1 MSLNPAGYL
10 AYLALEAFDFIAI
23 GSGTAAQVA
32 VHRMADAGKRCAVI
46 DYRPYGGTCALRGC
60 DPKKMM
66 VSGEEA
72 LAAFRRMNG
81 KGIRG
86 SASINWGGL
95 QAFKRSFTDPVP
107 GKQEA
112 RYDRKGIATFHGAAR
127 FTGPDRLAVE
137 DQELQ
142 FSHALIATGAIPRP
156 LGITGEQLLTHSD
169 AFLNLDTLPERIVF
183 VGGGYIAA
191 EFAHLAARAGS
202 KVTIVQRGRVLKAFD
217 PDIVDWL
224 MPSFGQLG
232 IEIVDAEVT
241 GLRAAGETLEV
252 EAGNRVIETDLAVHA
267 AGRGPALGKLDLE
280 AGNVA
285 SDDERLLLTAQL
297 RSQSNGKV
305 FAAGDA
311 AAKGPP
317 LTPVSSHDAKVVVE
331 NILDNGDRT
340 PNYDGVPSALFTEPP
355 AARVGMLESEAREAG
370 LEFNVNAGS
379 HPEWFSARRLNAQ
392 IYGHKLLIQ
401 VGTGRILGAH
411 LVGPDADELINV
423 FGLAIRHGLTADDI
437 KSTMFAYPT
446 AASDAGY
453 MVG

>member
-1 MSLNPAGYL
+1 MA
-10 AYLALEAFDFIAI
+10 ERFDFVAI

-72 LAAFRRMNG
+72 LAAFRQMEG
-81 KGIRG
+81 KGIDG
-86 SASINWGGL
+86 SVSIDWSDL

-107 GKQEA
+107 EKQKA
-112 RYDRKGIATFHGAAR
+112 RYERKGVATLHGMAR
-127 FTGPDRLAVE
+127 FVGPDRIEVGGE
-137 DQELQ
+137 ELR
-142 FSHALIATGAIPRP
+142 FSHALIATGAIPRS
-156 LGITGEQLLTHSD
+156 LGIHGEELLTHSD
-169 AFLNLDTLPERIVF
+169 AFLELDTLPDRIVF

-191 EFAHLAARAGS
+191 EFAHLAARAGA
-202 KVTIVQRGRVLKAFD
+202 KVTIVQRGRILKAFD

-224 MPSFGQLG
+224 LPSFDDLG
-232 IEIVDAEVT
+232 IEIVDAEVSSVT
-241 GLRAAGETLEV
+241 DSGGALMVHAGDRTI
-252 EAGNRVIETDLAVHA
+252 EAELAVHA
-267 AGRGPALGKLDLE
+267 AGRVPAIGELDLE
-280 AGNVA
+280 AGEIA
-285 SDDERLLLTAQL
+285 RDQTGLLLTPQL

-311 AAKGPP
+311 AASGPP

-331 NILDNGDRT
+331 NILEDSGLT
-340 PNYDGVPSALFTEPP
+340 PNYQGVPSALFTEPP

-370 LEFNVNAGS
+370 LDFAVNAGS
-379 HPEWFSARRLNAQ
+379 HPNWFSARRLNAK
-392 IYGHKLLIQ
+392 IYGHKVL
-401 VGTGRILGAH
+401 VESGSDRILGAH
-411 LVGPDADELINV
+411 LVGPDADELINI
-423 FGLAIRHGLTADDI
+423 FGLAIRHGLTANDI
-437 KSTMFAYPT
+437 QSTMFAYPT